1 MTLKAFED
9 FLLKMVAKKTY
20 RKVLYPLPTLQQR
33 IECTVCQKL
42 KNVRIHYSGMYYFAH
57 IFGCI
62 LHKFSIYS
70 TLQICT
76 IPIYLSVYFKQLPA
90 LLCQVLHFAKYISSK
105 LPKGL
110 KLQNSKLK
118 SCSTNY
124 LVLLFRPWICKLSRK
139 WVHE

>member
-1 MTLKAFED
+1 MLEMTLKAFED

-57 IFGCI
+57 TFGCI

-70 TLQICT
+70 TLQIST
-76 IPIYLSVYFKQLPA
+76 IPKCI
-90 LLCQVLHFAKYISSK
+90 
-105 LPKGL
+105 
-110 KLQNSKLK
+110 LQTTT
-118 SCSTNY
+118 CSAM
-124 LVLLFRPWICKLSRK
+124 LGIAFCK
-139 WVHE
+139 VHK